1 MKPNLSGKRLIALFF
16 TLAGLLFLVTP
27 AVRAQAQEN
36 IANVTPQDNGSM
48 EPSADDTQDPPS
60 RVARMSYLDG
70 SVSMQPGGT
79 GEWGSAAK
87 NRPVTIGD
95 KLWTDKDSRAELQ
108 AGQASIHLGSMTAL
122 SFLNLDQNVIQM
134 RLAEGHVNFRVRE
147 LRQGETY
154 EIDTPNLAFT
164 VREAGAFRVDVNENG
179 DYTTVT
185 VIRGKGEVAA
195 DGQTYPLN
203 AGERADISGTDQN
216 VKYIPGSASESDA
229 LDRWAQERNIKEDQS
244 ASARYVSRDTV
255 GYSDLDDYGSWKE
268 EPEVGNVWV
277 PNNVSPD
284 WAPYSDGNW
293 SYVAPWGW
301 TWVGSEPWG
310 FAPYHYGRWNY
321 FGSYWGWCPGPI
333 YAPPYYGPAYVGFLG
348 GGFSVGVGFGW
359 GGGYGWFP
367 LGWGE
372 PFRPWYHCGPGYWN
386 HVNVYNTHFNNFNSV
401 NVNNYRNFNY
411 RYARNV
417 NAVTVAS
424 HNTFVNGQAINRS
437 ATHLSANS
445 LRNARVTGGVNA
457 SPTHSSF
464 FGASNVRGRVATPSA
479 GVQNRSVVAR
489 STPAAAASHM
499 PVRTMNSASLSANH
513 GGNNPAGNFGRGGNN
528 AQSFNNARP
537 SQPSSNRPPSA
548 AQPQNSRPSGS
559 FNNNANSSR
568 PSGSF
573 NNNANSSRPSGS
585 FNNNANSSRPSGS
598 FNNNANG
605 SRPNSSLN
613 NNNSSRPPATG
624 RSWNAQGNTTDS
636 GRAPQGFGSSNR
648 TATPQTAR
656 MNSNDRPPWAGSR
669 NSGGASSAPRNSSS
683 PSGGRSWNSPST
695 SYNGGNRS
703 YTPPSYNS
711 NRSSGNYNS
720 LPNRNYSAPPSYNAP
735 SNRNYSA
742 PRSYSSGPSYSA
754 PRSSGPAP
762 RSYSAPPSSG
772 GGGGASH
779 GSGSSGFHGG
789 GGGGG
794 GGGASHGGGGGGGAS
809 HGGGGGGGASHG
821 GGGHH

>member
-1 MKPNLSGKRLIALFF
+1 MKPNLTGKRFIALFF
-16 TLAGLLFLVTP
+16 SLAGLLFLVTP
-27 AVRAQAQEN
+27 VLRAQAQEN
-36 IANVTPQDNGSM
+36 IANVPPQDNGEM
-48 EPSADDTQDPPS
+48 VPSADDSQDPPS
-60 RVARMSYLDG
+60 RVARLSYMDG
-70 SVSMQPGGT
+70 SVSMQPGGA
-79 GEWGSAAK
+79 GDWGSAAK

-134 RLAEGHVNFRVRE
+134 RLAEGHVNLRVRE

-154 EIDTPNLAFT
+154 EVDTPNLAFT

-195 DGQTYPLN
+195 GGQTYPLN

-216 VKYIPGSASESDA
+216 VKYIPGSASEPDP

-244 ASARYVSRDTV
+244 PSARYVSRDTV
-255 GYSDLDDYGSWKE
+255 GYSDLDDNGTWKE

-277 PNNVSPD
+277 PNNVAPG

-293 SYVAPWGW
+293 AYVAPWGW

-333 YAPPYYGPAYVGFLG
+333 YAPPYYGPAFVGFLG
-348 GGFSVGVGFGW
+348 GGFGVGVGFGFGW

-386 HVNVYNTHFNNFNSV
+386 HVNVYNTHINNFNHFN
-401 NVNNYRNFNY
+401 NVNNFRNYNY
-411 RYARNV
+411 RYAHNV
-417 NAVTVAS
+417 NAVTTAS
-424 HNTFVNGQAINRS
+424 HNAFVNGQAINRN
-437 ATHLSANS
+437 ATHLSASS
-445 LRNARVTGGVNA
+445 LQNARVAGGVNA
-457 SPTHSSF
+457 SPTHSSY
-464 FGASNVRGRVATPSA
+464 FGASNLHGRVATPSA
-479 GVQNRSVVAR
+479 SVQNRSVVAR
-489 STPAAAASHM
+489 STPATAASHM
-499 PVRTMNSASLSANH
+499 PVRTMSSASSSANR
-513 GGNNPAGNFGRGGNN
+513 GGNSPAGNFSHGGNT
-528 AQSFNNARP
+528 AQGVNNTRQ
-537 SQPSSNRPPSA
+537 SQLSSNRPPSA
-548 AQPQNSRPSGS
+548 TQSQNARPNGS
-559 FNNNANSSR
+559 FNNNSSR
-568 PSGSF
+568 PG
-573 NNNANSSRPSGS
+573 
-585 FNNNANSSRPSGS
+585 GS

-613 NNNSSRPPATG
+613 NNASRPPASG
-624 RSWNAQGNTTDS
+624 RTWNAQGNVTDS

-648 TATPQTAR
+648 APQTAR
-656 MNSNDRPPWAGSR
+656 MNSNNRPPWARSGNSSGS
-669 NSGGASSAPRNSSS
+669 GASSAPRNFSS
-683 PSGGRSWNSPST
+683 SGGRSWNSPSA
-695 SYNGGNRS
+695 SSNGGNRS
-703 YTPPSYNS
+703 YAPPAYNN

-720 LPNRNYSAPPSYNAP
+720 APNRSSSAPRSYNAP

-754 PRSSGPAP
+754 PRSSGSAP
-762 RSYSAPPSSG
+762 RSYSAPRSSGGGSSG
-772 GGGGASH
+772 GGGG
-779 GSGSSGFHGG
+779 GYHGG

-794 GGGASHGGGGGGGAS
+794 GGGSHGGGGGGSS
-809 HGGGGGGGASHG
+809 HGGGGGG
-821 GGGHH
+821 HH

>member
-1 MKPNLSGKRLIALFF
+1 MKPNLTGKRFIALFLS
-16 TLAGLLFLVTP
+16 LAGLLFLLTP
-27 AVRAQAQEN
+27 VIRAQAQEN
-36 IANVTPQDNGSM
+36 IADVTPQDNGEM
-48 EPSADDTQDPPS
+48 MPSADDTQDPPS
-60 RVARMSYLDG
+60 RVARMSYMDG

-79 GEWGSAAK
+79 GDWGSAAK

-95 KLWTDKDSRAELQ
+95 KLWSDKDSRAELQ

-195 DGQTYPLN
+195 GGQTYPVN
-203 AGERADISGTDQN
+203 AGERADISGTDLN

-244 ASARYVSRDTV
+244 PSAGYVSRDTV
-255 GYSDLDDYGSWKE
+255 GYSDLDDYGTWKE

-277 PNNVSPD
+277 PNNVSPG

-293 SYVAPWGW
+293 AYVAPWGW

-333 YAPPYYGPAYVGFLG
+333 YATPYYGPAFVGFLG

-372 PFRPWYHCGPGYWN
+372 PFRPWYRCGPGYWN
-386 HVNVYNTHFNNFNSV
+386 RVNVYNTHFNHFNDFH
-401 NVNNYRNFNY
+401 NVNNFRNFNY
-411 RYARNV
+411 RYARNT
-417 NAVTVAS
+417 NAVTTAS
-424 HNTFVNGQAINRS
+424 HNAFVNGQRINRS
-437 ATHLSANS
+437 STRLSANS
-445 LRNARVTGGVNA
+445 LRNARVAGGVNA
-457 SPTHSSF
+457 SPTHSSY
-464 FGASNVRGRVATPSA
+464 FGASNMHGRVATPSA
-479 GVQNRSVVAR
+479 SVQNRSVVAR

-499 PVRTMNSASLSANH
+499 PVRTMNSGSFSTNR
-513 GGNNPAGNFGRGGNN
+513 GDNSSAGNFGRGGNN
-528 AQSFNNARP
+528 ARGFNNNARP
-537 SQPSSNRPPSA
+537 SQPSSNRPPTST
-548 AQPQNSRPSGS
+548 QSQNARPNGS
-559 FNNNANSSR
+559 FNNNGSR
-568 PSGSF
+568 P
-573 NNNANSSRPSGS
+573 N
-585 FNNNANSSRPSGS
+585 GS

-605 SRPNSSLN
+605 SRPNGSFN
-613 NNNSSRPPATG
+613 NNASRPPASG
-624 RSWNAQGNTTDS
+624 RTWNAQGNATDA

-648 TATPQTAR
+648 PATPQTAR
-656 MNSNDRPPWAGSR
+656 MNSNDRPPWSR
-669 NSGGASSAPRNSSS
+669 GGNSGNNSGGASNAPRSFSSS
-683 PSGGRSWNSPST
+683 GGNPGGRPPA

-703 YTPPSYNS
+703 YTPPSYNN

-720 LPNRNYSAPPSYNAP
+720 SPNRNYSAPRGNNAP
-735 SNRNYSA
+735 SNRSYSA
-742 PRSYSSGPSYSA
+742 PRSYSSAPSYSA
-754 PRSSGPAP
+754 PRSSSPAP
-762 RSYSAPPSSG
+762 RSYSAPRSSGGGFSGGGSRSG
-772 GGGGASH
+772 GGGG
-779 GSGSSGFHGG
+779 GFHGG

-794 GGGASHGGGGGGGAS
+794 GSHGGGGGAS
-809 HGGGGGGGASHG
+809 RG

>member
-1 MKPNLSGKRLIALFF
+1 MKSNLTGKRLIALFF

-27 AVRAQAQEN
+27 VVRAQAQEN
-36 IANVTPQDNGSM
+36 IANVPPQDNGEM
-48 EPSADDTQDPPS
+48 VPSADDSQDPPS
-60 RVARMSYLDG
+60 RVARLSYMDG

-79 GEWGSAAK
+79 GDWGSAAK

-95 KLWTDKDSRAELQ
+95 KLWADKDSRAELQ

-185 VIRGKGEVAA
+185 IIRGKGEVAA
-195 DGQTYPLN
+195 GGQTYPLN
-203 AGERADISGTDQN
+203 VGERGDVSGTDQN
-216 VKYIPGSASESDA
+216 VKYIPGSASEPDA

-244 ASARYVSRDTV
+244 PSARYVSRDTV
-255 GYSDLDDYGSWKE
+255 GYSDLDDYGTWKE

-277 PNNVSPD
+277 PNNVSPG

-293 SYVAPWGW
+293 AYVAPWGW
-301 TWVGSEPWG
+301 TWVGYEPWG

-333 YAPPYYGPAYVGFLG
+333 YAPPYYGPAFVGFLG
-348 GGFSVGVGFGW
+348 GGFGFGVGFGW

-386 HVNVYNTHFNNFNSV
+386 HVNVYNTHFNHFNDFH
-401 NVNNYRNFNY
+401 NVNNFRNFNY

-417 NAVTVAS
+417 NAVTTAS
-424 HNTFVNGQAINRS
+424 HNAFVNGQAINRS
-437 ATHLSANS
+437 ATHLSASQLQHAQVSN
-445 LRNARVTGGVNA
+445 GIKA

-464 FGASNVRGRVATPSA
+464 FGASNTRGRVATPSA
-479 GVQNRSVVAR
+479 SVQNRSVVAR

-499 PVRTMNSASLSANH
+499 PVRTMNSTSMSANH
-513 GGNNPAGNFGRGGNN
+513 GANSPAANSGRGGNSN
-528 AQSFNNARP
+528 AQTFNNARQ
-537 SQPSSNRPPSA
+537 SQLSSNRPPSVS
-548 AQPQNSRPSGS
+548 QMQGSRP
-559 FNNNANSSR
+559 N
-568 PSGSF
+568 
-573 NNNANSSRPSGS
+573 
-585 FNNNANSSRPSGS
+585 GS

-605 SRPNSSLN
+605 SRPTNSLN
-613 NNNSSRPPATG
+613 NSTSRPPASG
-624 RSWNAQGNTTDS
+624 RTWNAQGNATDS
-636 GRAPQGFGSSNR
+636 GRAPQGFGSSSR
-648 TATPQTAR
+648 PATPQTAR
-656 MNSNDRPPWAGSR
+656 MNSNDRPPWARSGN
-669 NSGGASSAPRNSSS
+669 NSGSGASNAPRNFSS
-683 PSGGRSWNSPST
+683 PSSGGRSWNRPPASSN
-695 SYNGGNRS
+695 NGGNRS
-703 YTPPSYNS
+703 YTPPTYN
-711 NRSSGNYNS
+711 NRAPSNYNS
-720 LPNRNYSAPPSYNAP
+720 APNRNNPTPRGYNAP

-742 PRSYSSGPSYSA
+742 PRSFSSGPSYSA
-754 PRSSGPAP
+754 PRGGGSAP
-762 RSYSAPPSSG
+762 RSYSAPRSS
-772 GGGGASH
+772 
-779 GSGSSGFHGG
+779 GG

-794 GGGASHGGGGGGGAS
+794 GGSSHSGGGGGGGF
-809 HGGGGGGGASHG
+809 HGGGGGSSHG